1 MSGNSRAKTKND
13 TDRGPTSG
21 VSSGSISQR
30 PGTGIPG
37 DWAKSLGPKT
47 DARVQRTRAQLGN
60 ALLDLIIEKPINDV
74 TVQDVLD
81 RSGVGRSTFYLHYR
95 DKDDLLLSQL
105 EMFCEMMSNALSV
118 RKDKSQRV
126 VPVAELFEHIGNQ
139 NKLYRVL
146 SDSGHLKD
154 FFDLAEGYFARG
166 IERRLVE
173 SGRLNHVPGRELA
186 ARAASL
192 SGSLLSL
199 LRWWLDRGEKETP
212 QQMDKLFHQQ
222 VWKGL
227 SNSP

>member
-1 MSGNSRAKTKND
+1 MSGNPRTK
-13 TDRGPTSG
+13 
-21 VSSGSISQR
+21 
-30 PGTGIPG
+30 
-37 DWAKSLGPKT
+37 AKSDTGQGRNAKFPTTGSVSQARKL
-47 DARVQRTRAQLGN
+47 DARVKRTRAQLGN
-60 ALLDLIIEKPINDV
+60 AFLDLIVEKPINDV

-81 RSGVGRSTFYLHYR
+81 RSGVGRSTFYFHYR

-105 EMFCEMMSNALSV
+105 EMFCEMMSSALSV

-126 VPVAELFEHIGNQ
+126 MPVAELFEHIGNQ

-154 FFDLAEGYFARG
+154 FFELAEGCFARG
-166 IERRLVE
+166 IERRLAE
-173 SGRLNHVPGRELA
+173 SGRLKHLPQREIA
-186 ARAASL
+186 ARAAAL

-222 VWKGL
+222 VWMGL
-227 SNSP
+227 GAGSL